1 MGEMRKFILMLLAVI
16 IFVAGIYLGAT
27 LLRFVG
33 AGSSPKV
40 YSTPAIL
47 QQVQTLSQLVT
58 VKYVMEKVEVLEM
71 PSNNLLGQAIGSKN
85 RVLLIAHG
93 IVKAGMDFSRL
104 KPEDV
109 KISGKKISI
118 QLPPVQI
125 TDAYLDD
132 QQTKVV
138 DRETGLLAPSDKDLE
153 QTARQNAIEDIQ
165 RAARQS
171 GILNDASE
179 RAVAQLKCLFQQLG
193 FEEVEINTR

>member
-1 MGEMRKFILMLLAVI
+1 MGELRKFILMLLAVI

-33 AGSSPKV
+33 GGSSAKV
-40 YSTPAIL
+40 YNTPAIL

-58 VKYVMEKVEVLEM
+58 VKYVIEKVEVLEM

-85 RVLLIAHG
+85 RVLLLAHG
-93 IVKAGMDFSRL
+93 NVKAGIDFSRL
-104 KPEDV
+104 KPEDL

-118 QLPPVQI
+118 ELPPVEI

-165 RAARQS
+165 RAARQN

-179 RAVAQLKCLFQQLG
+179 RAVAQLKNLFQQLG
-193 FEEVEINTR
+193 FEEVEIHSR